1 MSIQNNTLPDNPN
14 IEVIKAKQTG
24 IFTNYIFKAIP
35 LAFDE
40 SMSYYETLCGL
51 LNYLKN
57 TIIPTVNN
65 NADAVA
71 ELQTLYEELRT
82 FVDDY
87 FTNLDVQ
94 EEINNK
100 LDDMVNDGTLSTIL
114 EKYVNDLQNQIN
126 ALKQNKMDNNHLIN
140 MSNLAP
146 DVKEAITG
154 GSVAI
159 VGNQSVYKENIVNEQ
174 IEKEH
179 LNMLDNEF
187 YEINNPNYV
196 DNHVYNVNTGE
207 YQTNSKYCCT
217 EMLNCEL
224 NDVLIAN
231 QSNNPNMWYA
241 LFNENKTWVKSVI
254 SINCK
259 IDDANIK
266 YFVFNY
272 LNSYAGQIRIL
283 KNRTNNYY
291 KQTLKT
297 IDFPVANDPSRI
309 DLINIPTNL
318 LKGNDIAKEN
328 CNFIKHETN
337 NMYDYRNF
345 MYNKH
350 FRASTGEA
358 IDTTSEGYGCTNLI
372 PLGEYTPDKTIFYQ
386 YKTNGFTYLFDENKN
401 YLGFNIIDINTGSFT
416 IPQKYSNAKY
426 YAKAIFNNLYKEYYL
441 IKGSDTYINN
451 YQLDPSINVTT
462 SSILYNKK
470 IGFLG
475 DSITN
480 GFKATKPFRT
490 LISENT
496 GCISYNYGINQSTI
510 SNTGDTSVT
519 NPMCLRYSKMIDN
532 LDYICVLGG
541 INDYFGNVPIGKT
554 DSEDTTTF
562 NGALNVLIKG
572 LINKY
577 SNKKICFLTPLNK
590 RNASNKLID
599 YVNAIKERC
608 AYFSIPVYDLYT
620 MSGLDPNIDII
631 NNTLFG
637 EQDGLHPNDDGNL
650 MFYRKIQTF
659 LETL

>member
-1 MSIQNNTLPDNPN
+1 MSIQTNILPDNPQ
-14 IEVIKAKQTG
+14 IEVIKSGKTG
-24 IFTNYIFKAIP
+24 LFTNYIYKAIP

-51 LNYLKN
+51 LSYLKD
-57 TIIPTVNN
+57 TILPTLNN

-71 ELQTLYEELRT
+71 ELQTLYEELRSY
-82 FVDDY
+82 VDDY
-87 FTNLDVQ
+87 FKGLDVQ

-114 EKYVNDLQNQIN
+114 DKYVIDLQNQIN
-126 ALKQNKMDNNHLIN
+126 TLKQNKMDNNHLIN

-146 DVKEAITG
+146 DVKETITG

-196 DNHVYNVNTGE
+196 NNHVYNINTGE
-207 YQTNSKYCCT
+207 YQTNDNYRCT

-224 NDVLIAN
+224 NDVLLAN
-231 QSNNPNMWYA
+231 NYNSGNTWYA
-241 LFNENKTWVKSVI
+241 LFNENKEWVKTVN
-254 SINCK
+254 SITCT

-272 LNSYAGQIRIL
+272 HIRYAGQIRIL

-297 IDFPVANDPSRI
+297 IDFPVANDPSRT

-337 NMYDYRNF
+337 NMYDYQNF
-345 MYNKH
+345 MYNKI
-350 FRASTGEA
+350 FDEKTGKVITPIA
-358 IDTTSEGYGCTNLI
+358 KDYGCTNLI
-372 PLGEYTPDKTIFYQ
+372 PLGEYIPDETIFYQ
-386 YKTNGFTYLFDENKN
+386 YKAFGFTYLFDENKK
-401 YLGFNIIDINTGSFT
+401 YLGSNMIENFVSSFT

-441 IKGSDTYINN
+441 IKGSNKYINN
-451 YQLDPSINVTT
+451 YQLDPSIHANT

-496 GCISYNYGINQSTI
+496 GCISYNYGINQSRI

-519 NPMCLRYSKMIDN
+519 NPMCLRYSKMIDD

-554 DSEDTTTF
+554 DSEYTTTF
-562 NGALNVLIKG
+562 NGALNILIKG

-577 SNKKICFLTPLNK
+577 PNKKICFLTPLNT